1 MTSAHRILVPL
12 FLVLSVLSLP
22 ACALSGGAI
31 EGQVLEE
38 GTNKPVAQA
47 IVTVKWVGSVSKF
60 VDSQS
65 VCVHVETA
73 HTDEQG
79 RYRTPAW
86 SAASTVG
93 PAILVSRL
101 IPVFTAYKPAYRQA
115 EKETD
120 FPLYLKP
127 FTGGREERLEYLKK
141 TSRAT
146 GCHAAGESEKNLLPL
161 RNALYEEAQQLTET
175 KDDKK
180 VLEDLLYSKEIVEFG
195 YDAAQKRHL
204 ERLGAQK

>member
-1 MTSAHRILVPL
+1 MNVTPRILLPF
-12 FLVLSVLSLP
+12 FLALNVLSLP

-38 GTNKPVAQA
+38 GANKPVAQA
-47 IVTVKWVGSVSKF
+47 IVVVKWVGSVSKF
-60 VDSQS
+60 VDSQG

-73 HTDEQG
+73 ITDHEG
-79 RYRTPAW
+79 RYHTPSW
-86 SAASTVG
+86 SASSTVG
-93 PAILVSRL
+93 PEILVSRL
-101 IPVFTAYKPAYRQA
+101 IPVFTAYKPGYKQV

-127 FTGGREERLEYLKK
+127 FTGERGERLEYLKR
-141 TSRAT
+141 TSRVT
-146 GCHAAGESEKNLLPL
+146 GCHSAGESEKNLLPL
-161 RNALYEEAQQLTET
+161 RNALYQEALQLVQT
-175 KDDKK
+175 KDDQK
-180 VLEDLLYSKEIVEFG
+180 VLEDLLYSKEIAEFG